1 MNLRN
6 LKVTGAWF
14 QVGGNL
20 IAAIGTTRG
29 FVGEEDAESELV
41 IVGSSLQA
49 LGYILQLVKPDRVV
63 ENIEEKKDIKSE
75 EEKIK
80 KRSESLEKTGI
91 ELLALGNVSNVI
103 GTFFNRQRKMK
114 GNDYLIITGNSL
126 QSVGAFLGV
135 EAALLNKITD
145 IPWLIVFGN
154 SLQSLGAGMQAYQG
168 IHNISKGEKEE
179 RGEIDKKNLTDKE
192 KEEEGEDERLTGLI
206 GIWIQAIGTL
216 ISAIGLTEIETE
228 NKRDNLKI
236 DKGS

>member
-29 FVGEEDAESELV
+29 FVGEEDAESALV

-49 LGYILQLVKPDRVV
+49 LGYILQLVKPDCVV
-63 ENIEEKKDIKSE
+63 ENIEEKKDIRSE
-75 EEKIK
+75 EENIK

-91 ELLALGNVSNVI
+91 EMLALGNVSNVI

-114 GNDYLIITGNSL
+114 ENDYLIITGNSL

-179 RGEIDKKNLTDKE
+179 IDKKNLTDKE
-192 KEEEGEDERLTGLI
+192 KEEEREDERLTGLI

-228 NKRDNLKI
+228 NKRDNLEI